1 MNKYARKL
9 PKKIPAAEQAGGG
22 IMTGDK
28 EIEKNRHFET
38 LAVHAGAGPEAG
50 SPALV
55 RPVQL
60 SASFALPEF
69 GPELFDALLLE
80 SDRPPHAYSRWSNPS
95 VRSLEDKLAALEGG
109 ESALV
114 TATGMAAVSAVIFG
128 TLKKGD
134 HLLAQELCYVGAQE
148 LFGEHLQNYGIEV
161 TLVDTSNL
169 EQVNAALK
177 PNTKMIY
184 CETPANPI
192 LRISDIKALT
202 GIARQAGI
210 KLVIDSTY
218 ATPYLQRPLQ
228 LGADLVVHSL
238 TKFINGHGDVLGGV
252 VIGLTEEIKR
262 LRKNMLVHLGGA
274 ASPFNAWLI
283 ARGAATLP
291 LRMEKHCANALA
303 IARYLASH
311 PAVERVF
318 YPGLPDH
325 PHHQLASRQMSA
337 YGGMLTFQ
345 LCEGLSAAIKM
356 AERIKVFSYATSLG
370 HPHSLIFYY
379 PTDLYIDQAAY
390 LSEAQKITIREQWM
404 GEGIVR
410 VSTGLENEADLLEDL
425 DSALKG

>member
-1 MNKYARKL
+1 MS
-9 PKKIPAAEQAGGG
+9 
-22 IMTGDK
+22 DK
-28 EIEKNRHFET
+28 DKQLQIET
-38 LAVHAGAGPEAG
+38 IAIHAGAGPEEG

-109 ESALV
+109 EAAMV
-114 TATGMAAVSAVIFG
+114 TATGMAAISAVLFG

-148 LFGEHLQNYGIEV
+148 LFGEHLQNYGIEA

-169 EQVNAALK
+169 EQVKAALK
-177 PNTKMIY
+177 PNTKIIY
-184 CETPANPI
+184 CETPANPV
-192 LRISDIKALT
+192 LRISDIKALAD
-202 GIARQAGI
+202 IARQAGS
-210 KLVIDSTY
+210 KLVVDSTY
-218 ATPYLQRPLQ
+218 ATPCLQLPLQ
-228 LGADLVVHSL
+228 LGADLVIHSL

-252 VIGLTEEIKR
+252 VIGSQTEIKE
-262 LRKNMLVHLGGA
+262 LRKKMLVHLGGA

-283 ARGAATLP
+283 SRGAVTLP
-291 LRMEKHCANALA
+291 LRMEKHCVNALA

-311 PAVERVF
+311 PAVERVL

-325 PHHQLASRQMSA
+325 PHHALAARQMKGF
-337 YGGMLTFQ
+337 GGMLTFQ
-345 LCEGLSAAIKM
+345 LREGLSAALKM
-356 AERIKVFSYATSLG
+356 AERVKVFSYATSLG
-370 HPHSLIFYY
+370 HPHSLLFYY

-390 LSEAQKITIREQWM
+390 LSEAQKKAIREQWM

-410 VSTGLENEADLLEDL
+410 VSAGLENEADLLEDL
-425 DSALKG
+425 DSALKD

>member
-1 MNKYARKL
+1 MS
-9 PKKIPAAEQAGGG
+9 KKEQ
-22 IMTGDK
+22 
-28 EIEKNRHFET
+28 HFET
-38 LAVHAGAGPEAG
+38 RAVHAGAGPEDG
-50 SPALV
+50 NPALV

-109 ESALV
+109 EAAMV

-128 TLKKGD
+128 NLKQGD
-134 HLLAQELCYVGAQE
+134 HLVAQELSYVGAQE

-161 TLVDTSNL
+161 TLVDTSDRG
-169 EQVNAALK
+169 QVEAALR

-184 CETPANPI
+184 TETPANPI
-192 LRISDIKALT
+192 LRICDIAALA
-202 GIARQAGI
+202 GIARQVNI
-210 KLVIDSTY
+210 RLVVDSTY
-218 ATPYLQRPLQ
+218 ATPYLQQPLQ
-228 LGADLVVHSL
+228 LGADLVIHSL
-238 TKFINGHGDVLGGV
+238 TKFINGHGDALGGA
-252 VIGLTEEIKR
+252 VIGSQSAIKE
-262 LRKNMLVHLGGA
+262 LRRKMLVHLGGA

-303 IARYLASH
+303 ISNYLVSH

-345 LCEGLSAAIKM
+345 LRDGLSAAIRMTDK
-356 AERIKVFSYATSLG
+356 IKVFSYATSLG

-379 PTDLYIDQAAY
+379 PTDLYIDQATY
-390 LSEAQKITIREQWM
+390 LSEAQKKSIREQWM

-410 VSTGLENEADLLEDL
+410 ISAGLENEADLLEDL

>member
-1 MNKYARKL
+1 MSER
-9 PKKIPAAEQAGGG
+9 
-22 IMTGDK
+22 DK
-28 EIEKNRHFET
+28 QQQMET
-38 LAVHAGAGPEAG
+38 IAIHAGSGPEEG

-69 GPELFDALLLE
+69 GPKLFDALLLE

-109 ESALV
+109 EAAMV
-114 TATGMAAVSAVIFG
+114 TATGMAAISAVLFG

-134 HLLAQELCYVGAQE
+134 HLLAPELCYVGAQE

-161 TLVDTSNL
+161 TLVDTSSL
-169 EQVNAALK
+169 EQVKAAMK
-177 PNTKMIY
+177 PNTKIIY
-184 CETPANPI
+184 CETPANPV
-192 LRISDIKALT
+192 LRISDIKALA
-202 GIARQAGI
+202 GITRQTGI
-210 KLVIDSTY
+210 KLVVDSTY
-218 ATPYLQRPLQ
+218 ATPCLQQPLQ
-228 LGADLVVHSL
+228 LGADLVIHSL

-252 VIGLTEEIKR
+252 VIGSQAEIR
-262 LRKNMLVHLGGA
+262 ELRKNMLVHLGGA

-283 ARGAATLP
+283 SRGAVTLP

-303 IARYLASH
+303 VARYLVSH

-325 PHHQLASRQMSA
+325 PHHALAVQQMRGF
-337 YGGMLTFQ
+337 GGMLTFQ
-345 LCEGLSAAIKM
+345 LREGLSAALKM
-356 AERIKVFSYATSLG
+356 AERVKVFSYATSLG

-379 PTDLYIDQAAY
+379 PTDLYIDQAHY
-390 LSEAQKITIREQWM
+390 LSEAQKKTIREQWM

-410 VSTGLENEADLLEDL
+410 VSAGLENEADLLADL
-425 DSALKG
+425 DSALKD

>member
-1 MNKYARKL
+1 MSKNKK
-9 PKKIPAAEQAGGG
+9 QQ
-22 IMTGDK
+22 
-28 EIEKNRHFET
+28 HFET
-38 LAVHAGAGPEAG
+38 AAVHAGAGPEEG

-80 SDRPPHAYSRWSNPS
+80 SDRPQHAYSRWSNPS
-95 VRSLEDKLAALEGG
+95 VRALEDKLAVLEGG
-109 ESALV
+109 EAAMV
-114 TATGMAAVSAVIFG
+114 TATGMAAVSAVVLGF
-128 TLKKGD
+128 LKQGD
-134 HLLAQELCYVGAQE
+134 HLLGQELCYVGAQE

-169 EQVNAALK
+169 DQVKAALR

-184 CETPANPI
+184 CETPANPV
-192 LRISDIKALT
+192 LRISDIKALA

-210 KLVIDSTY
+210 RLVVDSTY
-218 ATPYLQRPLQ
+218 ATPYLQKPLQ
-228 LGADLVVHSL
+228 LGADLVIHSL
-238 TKFINGHGDVLGGV
+238 TKFINGHGDALGGV
-252 VIGLTEEIKR
+252 VIGLQEEIKE
-262 LRKNMLVHLGGA
+262 LRKKMLVHLGGA

-303 IARYLASH
+303 LARYLDSH

-325 PHHQLASRQMSA
+325 PHHQVATRQMSA

-345 LCEGLSAAIKM
+345 LREGLSAAIRM
-356 AERIKVFSYATSLG
+356 AEKIKVFSYATSLG

-390 LSEAQKITIREQWM
+390 LSEAQKKAIREQWM

-410 VSTGLENEADLLEDL
+410 VSAGLENEADLLEDL